1 MESFQHPNALVETAS
16 VGEGTQIAAFAHILS
31 GAAIGRDCRI
41 AGHTL
46 IAGDVILG
54 NRVTLQCG
62 VQLCDGTRI
71 GDDVWIGPNATFATG
86 RDRIVCTTIRKGASI
101 GANATLL
108 AGITISEDVVVEPG
122 AVVMRDVPRNAIV
135 SGNPARITGY
145 AGVPSPEV
153 SVLEQAPAAGPS
165 STRVAGVELY
175 RLPLVNDLR
184 GMLSFGEV
192 GRPVPFEVKRY
203 FLVFDVATEQVR
215 GEHAHRTLHQFL
227 VCVHGRCAIVA
238 DDGTNRQEF
247 LLDSPEIGIHIPPM
261 TWAVQYKY
269 SADGVLMALASDIYD
284 PADYI
289 RDYAEFLALRKP
301 KEK

>member
-1 MESFQHPNALVETAS
+1 VEFFQHPNALVETAS
-16 VGEGTQIAAFAHILS
+16 IGEGTRIAAFAQLMP
-31 GAAIGRDCRI
+31 GAAIGRECRI
-41 AGHTL
+41 SSHTF
-46 IAGDVILG
+46 IAGDVTIG
-54 NRVTLQCG
+54 DRVTIQSG
-62 VQLCDGTRI
+62 VQLCDGMRV
-71 GDDVWIGPNATFATG
+71 GDDVWIGPNATFSTN
-86 RDRIVCTTIRKGASI
+86 RDGLVSTIIRKGASI
-101 GANATLL
+101 GANATILTGL
-108 AGITISEDVVVEPG
+108 TIAEDVVVEAG
-122 AVVMRDVPRNAIV
+122 AVVTRDVPRNAIV
-135 SGNPARITGY
+135 AGNPACITGY
-145 AGVPSPEV
+145 AGVRSAEAPA
-153 SVLEQAPAAGPS
+153 LEQPPAAGPTA
-165 STRVAGVELY
+165 TRVQGVVLY

-238 DDGTNRQEF
+238 DDGANRQEF
-247 LLDSPEIGIHIPPM
+247 LLDSPQIGIHIPPM

>member
-1 MESFQHPNALVETAS
+1 VEFFQHPSALVETAS
-16 VGEGTQIAAFAHILS
+16 IGEGTRIAAFAQIMP
-31 GAAIGRDCRI
+31 GAAIGRECRI
-41 AGHTL
+41 SSHTF
-46 IAGDVILG
+46 IAGDVTIG
-54 NRVTLQCG
+54 DRVTIQSG
-62 VQLCDGTRI
+62 VQLCDGMRV
-71 GDDVWIGPNATFATG
+71 GDDVWIGPNATFSTN
-86 RDRIVCTTIRKGASI
+86 RDGLVSTIIRKGASI
-101 GANATLL
+101 GANATILTGL
-108 AGITISEDVVVEPG
+108 TIAEDVVVEAG
-122 AVVMRDVPRNAIV
+122 AVVTRDVPRNAIV
-135 SGNPARITGY
+135 AGNPACITGY
-145 AGVPSPEV
+145 AGVPSAEAPA
-153 SVLEQAPAAGPS
+153 LEQPPAAGPTA
-165 STRVAGVELY
+165 TRVQGVVLY

-238 DDGTNRQEF
+238 DDGANRQEF
-247 LLDSPEIGIHIPPM
+247 LLDSPQIGIHIPPM

>member
-1 MESFQHPNALVETAS
+1 VEFFQHPSALVETAS
-16 VGEGTQIAAFAHILS
+16 IGEGTRIAAFAQIMP
-31 GAAIGRDCRI
+31 GAAIGRECRI
-41 AGHTL
+41 SSHTF
-46 IAGDVILG
+46 IAGDVTIG
-54 NRVTLQCG
+54 DRVTIQSG
-62 VQLCDGTRI
+62 VQLCDGMRV
-71 GDDVWIGPNATFATG
+71 GDDVWIGPNATFSTN
-86 RDRIVCTTIRKGASI
+86 RDGLVSTIIRKGAFI
-101 GANATLL
+101 GANATILTGL
-108 AGITISEDVVVEPG
+108 TIAEDVVVEAG
-122 AVVMRDVPRNAIV
+122 AVVTRDVPRNAIV
-135 SGNPARITGY
+135 AGNPACITGY
-145 AGVPSPEV
+145 AGVRSAEAPA
-153 SVLEQAPAAGPS
+153 LEQPPAAGPTA
-165 STRVAGVELY
+165 TRVQGVVLY

-238 DDGTNRQEF
+238 DDGANRQEF
-247 LLDSPEIGIHIPPM
+247 LLDSPQIGIHIPPM